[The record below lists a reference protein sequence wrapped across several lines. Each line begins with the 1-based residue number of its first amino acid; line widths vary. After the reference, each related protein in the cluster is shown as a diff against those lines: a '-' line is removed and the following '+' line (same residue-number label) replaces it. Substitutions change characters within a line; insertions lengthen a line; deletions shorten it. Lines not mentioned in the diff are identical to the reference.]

1 MIVGLSLRR
10 AMAAMIALIALGLVA
25 PARAQDVPPPP
36 QVSPAQLLL
45 AKQIVQI
52 KGVNAMLAPL
62 IRGVVQK
69 TKDSVLQTN
78 IMWAK
83 DLNEIAL
90 NIEKEYQPRS
100 VELVD
105 ASARYYASHF
115 TEAELK
121 QLLTF
126 YQSPVGQKMIVEE
139 PKALDE
145 TMAFAGSWGDDL
157 SVDVM
162 NKLRAEMKK
171 RGHDM

>member
-10 AMAAMIALIALGLVA
+10 AMAALIALIALGLVGS
-25 PARAQDVPPPP
+25 AQAQGFVPPP
-36 QVSPAQLLL
+36 QVSPAQILL

-52 KGVNAMLAPL
+52 KGVNAMFAPL

-78 IMWAK
+78 VMWAK
-83 DLNEIAL
+83 DLNEIAAS
-90 NIEKEYQPRS
+90 IEKEYQPRA

-126 YQSPVGQKMIVEE
+126 YQSPVGQKMLVEE

-145 TMAFAGSWGDDL
+145 TMAFAGNWGDDL

-162 NKLRAEMKK
+162 SKLRAEMKK

>member
-1 MIVGLSLRR
+1 MIVGLLLRR
-10 AMAAMIALIALGLVA
+10 AMAAMVVLAALGLVA
-25 PARAQDVPPPP
+25 PAGAQVVPPPP
-36 QVSPAQLLL
+36 QVTPAQLAL

-52 KGVNAMLAPL
+52 KGVNAMFAPL

-100 VELVD
+100 AEVID
-105 ASARYYASHF
+105 ATARYYAGHF

-121 QLLTF
+121 QLLAF
-126 YQSPVGQKMIVEE
+126 YQSPLGQKMIVEE

-145 TMAFAGSWGDDL
+145 TMAFAGEWGDNL

-162 NKLRAEMKK
+162 NRLRAEMKK

>member
-10 AMAAMIALIALGLVA
+10 AMAAMIALIALSLVA
-25 PARAQDVPPPP
+25 PAHAQGVSPPP

-52 KGVNAMLAPL
+52 KGVNTMLAPL
-62 IRGVVQK
+62 VRGVVQK

-78 IMWAK
+78 VMWAK

-90 NIEKEYQPRS
+90 QIEKEYQPRS
-100 VELVD
+100 VEVID

-126 YQSPVGQKMIVEE
+126 YQSPLGQKMLVEE

-157 SVDVM
+157 SIDVM
-162 NKLRAEMKK
+162 SKLRAEMKK

>member
-10 AMAAMIALIALGLVA
+10 AMAAIIALTALSLVV
-25 PARAQDVPPPP
+25 PAQAQGVPPLP

-69 TKDSVLQTN
+69 TKDSILQTN
-78 IMWAK
+78 VMWGK

-90 NIEKEYQPRS
+90 QIEKEYQPRS
-100 VELVD
+100 VEVID

-126 YQSPVGQKMIVEE
+126 YQSPVGQKVLVEE

-145 TMAFAGSWGDDL
+145 TMAYAGSWGDDL
-157 SVDVM
+157 SIDVM